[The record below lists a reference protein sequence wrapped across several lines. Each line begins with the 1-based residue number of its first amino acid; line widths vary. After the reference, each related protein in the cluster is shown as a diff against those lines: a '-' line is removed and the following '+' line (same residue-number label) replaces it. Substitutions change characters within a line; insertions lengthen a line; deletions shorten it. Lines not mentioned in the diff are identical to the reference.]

1 MVEKSG
7 RKGEEIVLAGKNI
20 WKKYGKL
27 DVLRGVDIAVRRGET
42 KVIIGPS
49 GSGKSTLLRILG
61 LLEPPTKGTVIFRGI
76 DVYRSKTDLA
86 KIRSKIGF
94 VFQQP
99 SLFRHL
105 TALENVKLGLKLVLK
120 MSDEEAEKRAREMLR
135 LVRMEE
141 WADYYP
147 AQLSGGQ
154 QQRVG
159 IARALAMNPD
169 IILFD
174 EPTASLDIELTW
186 EVIEVMEDLA
196 RRGVTML
203 VVTHEIPFAREVAD
217 EICFMSD
224 GVIQECAPPEEFLS
238 NPRTPRARSFL
249 RRLLGSI

>member
-1 MVEKSG
+1 MTGEAILEG
-7 RKGEEIVLAGKNI
+7 RGI
-20 WKKYGKL
+20 WKVYGKL
-27 DVLRGVDIAVRRGET
+27 EVLRGVDISIKRGET

-61 LLEPPTKGTVIFRGI
+61 LLEEPTRGSVIFKGT
-76 DVYRSKTDLA
+76 DVYSAGVDLA
-86 KIRSKIGF
+86 KIRSRIGF

-120 MSDEEAEKRAREMLR
+120 MSEEEAERRAREMLR
-135 LVRMEE
+135 LVRLEE
-141 WADYYP
+141 FADYYP

-154 QQRVG
+154 QQRVA

-169 IILFD
+169 ILLLD
-174 EPTASLDIELTW
+174 EPTANLDIELTW

-196 RRGVTML
+196 RKGITML

-217 EICFMSD
+217 EICFMAD
-224 GVIQECAPPEEFLS
+224 GVIQECSDPETMLR
-238 NPRTPRARSFL
+238 NPKTPRAKAFL
-249 RRLLGSI
+249 RRLLGMG

>member
-1 MVEKSG
+1 MAGEAILEG
-7 RKGEEIVLAGKNI
+7 RGI
-20 WKKYGKL
+20 WKVYGKL
-27 DVLRGVDIAVRRGET
+27 EVLRGVDISIKRGET

-61 LLEPPTKGTVIFRGI
+61 LLEEPTRGSVIFKGT
-76 DVYRSKTDLA
+76 DVYSAGVDLA
-86 KIRSKIGF
+86 KIRSRIGF

-120 MSDEEAEKRAREMLR
+120 MSEEEAERRAREMLR
-135 LVRMEE
+135 LVRLEE
-141 WADYYP
+141 FADYYP

-154 QQRVG
+154 QQRVA

-169 IILFD
+169 ILLLD
-174 EPTASLDIELTW
+174 EPTANLDIELTW

-196 RRGVTML
+196 RKGITML

-217 EICFMSD
+217 EICFMAD
-224 GVIQECAPPEEFLS
+224 GVIQECSDPETMLR
-238 NPRTPRARSFL
+238 NPKTPRAKAFL
-249 RRLLGSI
+249 RRLLGMG

>member
-1 MVEKSG
+1 MPKREVVLEG
-7 RKGEEIVLAGKNI
+7 RDI
-20 WKKYGKL
+20 WKRYGKL
-27 DVLRGVDIAVRRGET
+27 EVLRGVNIKVYKGET

-61 LLEPPTKGTVIFRGI
+61 LLEPPTKGKVFFKGI
-76 DVYRSKTDLA
+76 DVYSGKHDLA
-86 KIRSKIGF
+86 RIRSKIGF

-120 MSDEEAEKRAREMLR
+120 MSEEEAEKRAREMLR
-135 LVRMEE
+135 LVHLEE

-186 EVIEVMEDLA
+186 EVIEVMEELA
-196 RRGVTML
+196 RRGITML

-238 NPRTPRARSFL
+238 NPKTPRARAFL
-249 RRLLGSI
+249 KRLLATH

>member
-1 MVEKSG
+1 MVLEG
-7 RKGEEIVLAGKNI
+7 RGI
-20 WKKYGKL
+20 WKVYGSL
-27 DVLRGVDIAVRRGET
+27 EVLKGVDISIRKGET

-61 LLEPPTKGTVIFRGI
+61 LLEEPTRGTVVFRGT
-76 DVYRSKTDLA
+76 DVYAAGVDLA
-86 KIRSKIGF
+86 KIRSRIGF

-120 MSDEEAEKRAREMLR
+120 MSEEEAERRAREMLR
-135 LVRMEE
+135 LVRLEE
-141 WADYYP
+141 FADYYP

-154 QQRVG
+154 QQRVA

-169 IILFD
+169 ILLLD
-174 EPTASLDIELTW
+174 EPTANLDIELTW

-196 RRGVTML
+196 RRGITML

-217 EICFMSD
+217 EICFMAD
-224 GVIQECAPPEEFLS
+224 GVIQECSDPETMLRS
-238 NPRTPRARSFL
+238 PKTPRARAFL
-249 RRLLGSI
+249 RRLLGTG

>member
-1 MVEKSG
+1 MADEAILEG
-7 RKGEEIVLAGKNI
+7 RGI
-20 WKKYGKL
+20 WKVYGKL
-27 DVLRGVDIAVRRGET
+27 EVLRGVDISIKRGET

-61 LLEPPTKGTVIFRGI
+61 LLEEPTRGSVIFKGT
-76 DVYRSKTDLA
+76 DVYSAGVDLA
-86 KIRSKIGF
+86 KIRSRIGF

-120 MSDEEAEKRAREMLR
+120 MSEEEAERRAREMLR
-135 LVRMEE
+135 LVRLEE
-141 WADYYP
+141 FADYYP

-154 QQRVG
+154 QQRVA

-169 IILFD
+169 ILLLD
-174 EPTASLDIELTW
+174 EPTANLDIELTW

-196 RRGVTML
+196 RKGITML

-217 EICFMSD
+217 EICFMAD
-224 GVIQECAPPEEFLS
+224 GVIQECSDPETMLR
-238 NPRTPRARSFL
+238 NPKTPRAKAFL
-249 RRLLGSI
+249 RRLLGMG

>member
-1 MVEKSG
+1 M
-7 RKGEEIVLAGKNI
+7 GEEVVLEGRNI
-20 WKKYGKL
+20 WKRYGNL
-27 DVLRGVDIAVRRGET
+27 DVLRGVNIQVRRGET

-61 LLEPPTKGTVIFRGI
+61 LLEPPTRGKIFFKGI
-76 DVYRSKTDLA
+76 DVYSSNVDLN
-86 KIRSKIGF
+86 KIRAKIGF
-94 VFQQP
+94 VFQEP

-120 MSDEEAEKRAREMLR
+120 MSDEEAEKKAMEMLK
-135 LVRMEE
+135 LVHLEE

-159 IARALAMNPD
+159 IARALAMDPD

-186 EVIEVMEDLA
+186 EVIEVMEELA
-196 RRGVTML
+196 RRGITML

-224 GVIQECAPPEEFLS
+224 GVIMECDTPENMLR
-238 NPRTPRARSFL
+238 NPKTPRARAFL
-249 RRLLGSI
+249 RRLLLSYGG

>member
-1 MVEKSG
+1 MTGEAILEG
-7 RKGEEIVLAGKNI
+7 RGI
-20 WKKYGKL
+20 WKVYGKL
-27 DVLRGVDIAVRRGET
+27 EVLRGVDISIKKGET

-61 LLEPPTKGTVIFRGI
+61 LLEEPTRGSVIFKGT
-76 DVYRSKTDLA
+76 DVYSASVDLA
-86 KIRSKIGF
+86 KIRSRIGF

-120 MSDEEAEKRAREMLR
+120 MSEEEAERRAREMLR
-135 LVRMEE
+135 LVRLEE
-141 WADYYP
+141 FADYYP

-154 QQRVG
+154 QQRVA

-169 IILFD
+169 ILLLD
-174 EPTASLDIELTW
+174 EPTANLDIELTW

-196 RRGVTML
+196 RKGITML

-217 EICFMSD
+217 EICFMAD
-224 GVIQECAPPEEFLS
+224 GVIQECSDPETMLR
-238 NPRTPRARSFL
+238 NPKTPRAKAFL
-249 RRLLGSI
+249 RRLLGMG